1 MHVHGTIIHSGQE
14 MEAIKYLS
22 TGMEKQVHIYT
33 LEPYQ
38 VIKSNEVLKH
48 ATMWL
53 NFKKHYVKWK
63 KPDPKDHTLYD
74 FLLMKCPEKANL

>member
-1 MHVHGTIIHSGQE
+1 
-14 MEAIKYLS
+14 
-22 TGMEKQVHIYT
+22 MEKQVHIYT

-53 NFKKHYVKWK
+53 NFKKHYVK
-63 KPDPKDHTLYD
+63 
-74 FLLMKCPEKANL
+74 